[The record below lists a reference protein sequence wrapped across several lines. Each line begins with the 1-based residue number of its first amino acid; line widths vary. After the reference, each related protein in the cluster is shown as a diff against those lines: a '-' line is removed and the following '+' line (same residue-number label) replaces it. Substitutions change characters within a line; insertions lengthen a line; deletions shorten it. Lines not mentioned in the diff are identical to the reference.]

1 MATTKIWP
9 IKDSLK
15 RVVDY
20 AVNPEKTAGPGDD
33 LFNVLHYA
41 ANEDKTEKRFYVT
54 GINCVDKLAYSQ
66 MMATKQKYGKLG
78 GNVAYHCYQS
88 FKPGEVTAEQCHA
101 IGVELADRLWGGL
114 FEVVVA
120 THLNTNCYHNHFV
133 INSVSCVDGHKF
145 DDSKRTY
152 AAMRLA
158 SDEICREHGLSVIE
172 NPAHSK
178 TPRAIF
184 IAERKGEPTKHNL
197 ARQAIDEAVTQA
209 RTPNEFRAILRSQGY
224 MVTRRLGCKY
234 QTIYA
239 EGWKRPIRLKSLGE
253 GYDEF
258 AIAERIRR
266 KPYRQ
271 TRMEPPVLPL
281 KPTVKRCQ
289 FQGNLKTARKITG
302 FRALYLRWCYALGIL
317 PKNSKRKPLSPA
329 MREEIR
335 KMNRYVKQTQLLC
348 RNKIGTAEELA
359 SFLEKNRLDM
369 DALVNERKHIDNK
382 IRRTKLPD
390 EKSGLK
396 AQRHELSVRIGVL
409 RGNIGLASDV
419 AERSESMKKMMAEEA
434 RLRQEQPRFQY
445 RSMEREER

>member
-20 AVNPEKTAGPGDD
+20 AMNPEKTADPGND

-41 ANEDKTEKRFYVT
+41 ANGDKTEKQYYVT

-101 IGVELADRLWGGL
+101 IGIELADRLWGGM

-152 AAMRLA
+152 AAMRRA
-158 SDEICREHGLSVIE
+158 SDEICREHSLSVIE
-172 NPAHSK
+172 NPALSK

-184 IAERKGEPTKHNL
+184 IAERNGEPTKHNL
-197 ARQAIDEAVTQA
+197 ARQAIDEAVAQA

-224 MVTRRLGCKY
+224 TVTRNPGHKY
-234 QTIYA
+234 QTIFA

-253 GYDEF
+253 GYDEY

-271 TRMEPPVLPL
+271 ARIGPPV
-281 KPTVKRCQ
+281 KPPKPIVKRYQ
-289 FQGNLKTARKITG
+289 FKGNFKTAKKITG
-302 FRALYLRWCYALGIL
+302 FQALYIRWCFTLGIL

-329 MREEIR
+329 MQEEVR

-348 RNKIGTAEELA
+348 RNKIGTAEELG
-359 SFLEKNRLDM
+359 SFIEVKKSDM
-369 DALVNERKHIDNK
+369 DELIDERKHVDNK
-382 IRRTKLPD
+382 VRRAKSPD
-390 EKSGLK
+390 EKAELK
-396 AQRHELSVRIGVL
+396 AKRRALSAQIGIL
-409 RGNIGLASDV
+409 RKDIGLASDV
-419 AERSESMKKMMAEEA
+419 AERSEDIKRMLADEGK
-434 RLRQEQPRFQY
+434 LRMEQQRFQH
-445 RSMEREER
+445 RTIEREER